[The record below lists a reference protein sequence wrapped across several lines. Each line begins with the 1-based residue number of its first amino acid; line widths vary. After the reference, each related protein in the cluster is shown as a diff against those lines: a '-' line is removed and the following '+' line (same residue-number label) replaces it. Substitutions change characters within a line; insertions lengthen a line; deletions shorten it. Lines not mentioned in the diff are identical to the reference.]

1 MFVPNK
7 RAHIDKWAPNVSHD
21 NAYTSDISESVVEK
35 IMLLHDVDDSLK
47 ILLLMGIGVLV
58 QHKSISYMEVMKSL
72 INQQKLYLIIASTDF
87 IYGTNYQF
95 CHGYISQDLK
105 SMTQEKAIQALGRI
119 GRKNIQKQY
128 SIRLRSNEMLD
139 TLFLP
144 QNNKPEITNM
154 NRLFS

>member
-1 MFVPNK
+1 MDPKRFVEEK
-7 RAHIDKWAPNVSHD
+7 SDD
-21 NAYTSDISESVVEK
+21 NAYTSEISEVIVEK

-58 QHKSISYMEVMKSL
+58 QHKSISYMEIMKSL

-128 SIRLRSNEMLD
+128 TIRLRSNEMLD

-154 NRLFS
+154 NRLFT